1 MEVYFSVLEQLR
13 ARIMPFWSSFGA
25 VERGVLKAGSQHQKE
40 FLEEIRVSF
49 GAAI

>member
-13 ARIMPFWSSFGA
+13 ARIMQFWSSFGA
-25 VERGVLKAGSQHQKE
+25 VEREVLKAGSEHQKE

-49 GAAI
+49 GQ